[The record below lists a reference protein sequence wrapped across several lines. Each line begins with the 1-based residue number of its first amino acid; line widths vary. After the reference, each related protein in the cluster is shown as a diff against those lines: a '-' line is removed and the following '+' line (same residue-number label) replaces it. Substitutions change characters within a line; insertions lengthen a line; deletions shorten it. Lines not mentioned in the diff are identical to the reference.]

1 MGCLIPVDS
10 QDRVCGEDLDKDTT
24 CVERGRTFLFSIA
37 ASETD
42 WLVVLRPPS
51 SPPGVPSSSIE
62 LRFGILQ
69 TVL

>member
-1 MGCLIPVDS
+1 M
-10 QDRVCGEDLDKDTT
+10 
-24 CVERGRTFLFSIA
+24 ERGRTFLFAIA

-51 SPPGVPSSSIE
+51 SPPGVPSSSRE
-62 LRFGILQ
+62 FRFGILQ

>member
-1 MGCLIPVDS
+1 MEC
-10 QDRVCGEDLDKDTT
+10 
-24 CVERGRTFLFSIA
+24 GRTFQFAIA

-51 SPPGVPSSSIE
+51 SPPGVPSSSIGFG
-62 LRFGILQ
+62 FGILQ